1 VVIISNVTKKLIFLS
16 LVLFFFSIYFLHSA
30 QGASL
35 QERLNDTRQKIFH
48 QEKQVK
54 ESKKE
59 VKSYASQVAQVEN
72 NIVTV
77 EDQVISTQNKLDQAL
92 IALQLTE
99 RQLKE
104 VEAELALSTRIL
116 EQRLR
121 NIYVEGQVS
130 YLEVILGAK
139 DFGDFI
145 IRYELLK
152 KILAEDN
159 ELVGE
164 VMAQQQEAAQKKEA
178 LQQQSSHIAGLL
190 QEQKAAYQELA
201 QQKTRQKVL
210 LASAWGELS
219 RHQEELEELE
229 AQEREILRQIALQR
243 TKNTAPPRGSG
254 GFAWPAPSG
263 SGISSGFGNRLH
275 PILGY
280 TRFHSGI
287 DIPAPSGSSV
297 VAVQDGTVIYV
308 GFMSGYGNIIM
319 LDHGGGVTTLYA
331 HLSAQLVSQGQEVTK
346 GQSIGLVGST
356 GMSTGP
362 HLHFEVRVNGSPV
375 NPTGYL

>member
-1 VVIISNVTKKLIFLS
+1 MFLS
-16 LVLFFFSIYFLHSA
+16 LALVFFSVYFLHSA

-35 QERLNDTRQKIFH
+35 QERLNNTRQKIFH
-48 QEKQVK
+48 QKEQVK

-72 NIVTV
+72 NIVAV
-77 EDQVISTQNKLDQAL
+77 EDQVISTQNKLNQAI
-92 IALQLTE
+92 IALQRTE
-99 RQLKE
+99 KQLKE

-121 NIYVEGQVS
+121 NIYIEGQVS
-130 YLEVILGAK
+130 YLEVVLGAE

-152 KILAEDN
+152 KILAEDS
-159 ELVGE
+159 ELVKE
-164 VMAQQQEAAQKKEA
+164 VVVKQQEAARKKEA
-178 LQQQSSHIAGLL
+178 LQQQSSHIASLL
-190 QEQKAAYQELA
+190 QEQKAAHQELA

-243 TKNTAPPRGSG
+243 TKSTAPPRGSG
-254 GFAWPAPSG
+254 GFAWPVPAG
-263 SGISSGFGNRLH
+263 SSISSGFGNRMH
-275 PILGY
+275 PILNY
-280 TRFHSGI
+280 TRFHSGV

-297 VAVQDGTVIYV
+297 VAVQDGTVIHV

-319 LDHGGGVTTLYA
+319 LDHGGGITTLYA
-331 HLSAQLVSQGQEVTK
+331 HLSAQLVSRGQEVTK
-346 GQSIGLVGST
+346 GQAIGRVGST

-375 NPTGYL
+375 NPNGYL

>member
-1 VVIISNVTKKLIFLS
+1 M
-16 LVLFFFSIYFLHSA
+16 
-30 QGASL
+30 

-130 YLEVILGAK
+130 YLEVILGAE

-152 KILAEDN
+152 KILAEDSK
-159 ELVGE
+159 LVEE
-164 VMAQQQEAAQKKEA
+164 VAAKQQEVVQKKEA
-178 LQQQSSHIAGLL
+178 LQQQSSHIASLL

-201 QQKTRQKVL
+201 QQKTRQKAL
-210 LASAWGELS
+210 LASAREELS

>member
-1 VVIISNVTKKLIFLS
+1 MISNITKRLMFLS
-16 LVLFFFSIYFLHSA
+16 LALVFFSVYFLHSA

-35 QERLNDTRQKIFH
+35 QERLNNTRQKIFH
-48 QEKQVK
+48 QKKQVK

-59 VKSYASQVAQVEN
+59 VKSYARQVAQVEN
-72 NIVTV
+72 NIVAV
-77 EDQVISTQNKLDQAL
+77 EDRAISTQNKLDRA
-92 IALQLTE
+92 IIDLQRTE
-99 RQLKE
+99 RRLKE
-104 VEAELALSTRIL
+104 VEDELALSTRIL

-130 YLEVILGAK
+130 YLEVVLGAE

-159 ELVGE
+159 ELVKE
-164 VMAQQQEAAQKKEA
+164 VMAQQQEVARKKEA

-190 QEQKAAYQELA
+190 REQKAAYQELA

-243 TKNTAPPRGSG
+243 TKSTAPPRGSG
-254 GFAWPAPSG
+254 GFTWPVPAGRS
-263 SGISSGFGNRLH
+263 ISSGFGNRMH
-275 PILGY
+275 PVLNY

-287 DIPAPSGSSV
+287 DIPASSGSSV
-297 VAVQDGTVIYV
+297 VATQDGTVIHV
-308 GFMSGYGNIIM
+308 SFMSGYGNIIM
-319 LDHGGGVTTLYA
+319 LDHGSGITTLYA
-331 HLSAQLVSQGQEVTK
+331 HLSAQLVSRGQEVTK
-346 GQSIGLVGST
+346 GQSIGRVGST

-375 NPTGYL
+375 NPTSYL

>member
-130 YLEVILGAK
+130 YLEVILGAE

-152 KILAEDN
+152 KILAEDSK
-159 ELVGE
+159 LVEE
-164 VMAQQQEAAQKKEA
+164 VAAKQQEVVQKKEA
-178 LQQQSSHIAGLL
+178 LQQQSSHIASLL

-201 QQKTRQKVL
+201 QQKTRQKAL
-210 LASAWGELS
+210 LASAREELS